1 LSPRDGTTAAFTAKL
16 ALAQQRCR
24 RRNPAPQGEWT
35 MPADDATTPFLAISP
50 YVVAPEDPAAALA
63 SSIAADIAIIGGGYT
78 GLTTALALRERGFA
92 PIILERDFCGHGAS
106 GRNAGHLTP
115 TICKDLPTAM
125 LLFGKQKAARL
136 AQFADFCVANAEQ
149 LIKAYDIACD
159 YHQSGN
165 IMTVVHP
172 SQERRLRRAT
182 ETARALGAHMHFVE
196 PGEMRERGLP
206 RAFLSGAMEELGGTL
221 HPGKL
226 AGGLRRA
233 ALERGI
239 RIYENTAVRRIE
251 DGKPIRL
258 ITDGGTV
265 SAERLVIATNAYTP
279 EIAAIGKRVS
289 PLYISMF
296 ETEKLSGRQI
306 AEIGPWAGR
315 EGIYT
320 AHESMESFRLT
331 AQRTIIGG
339 SKDVQYFFD
348 ASPHNHGGD
357 ADARKMSVIA
367 AFRDRF
373 PTLADVRIA
382 HAWAG
387 WCGFTL
393 NFMPMVGRLKDN
405 PAYIYAIG
413 FNGHGIAQA
422 TAMGGMIADMVEG
435 KANPWQAVIGRR
447 APLIPTKTLRYV
459 CVKSLLALFNGID
472 RRLDARL
479 RSSAHASIEAMGR

>member
-1 LSPRDGTTAAFTAKL
+1 
-16 ALAQQRCR
+16 
-24 RRNPAPQGEWT
+24 
-35 MPADDATTPFLAISP
+35 M
-50 YVVAPEDPAAALA
+50 
-63 SSIAADIAIIGGGYT
+63 
-78 GLTTALALRERGFA
+78 ALRERGFA
-92 PIILERDFCGHGAS
+92 PIILERDFCGYGAS

-125 LLFGKQKAARL
+125 LLFGKQKAARF

-149 LIKAYDIACD
+149 LIKVYGIDCD
-159 YHQSGN
+159 YNQSGN

-172 SQERRLRRAT
+172 SQERRLRQAT
-182 ETARALGAHMHFVE
+182 ETARALGAHMHFVD

-206 RAFLSGAMEELGGTL
+206 RAFLCGAMEEMGGTL

-226 AGGLRRA
+226 VSGLRRA
-233 ALERGI
+233 ALDRGI

-265 SAERLVIATNAYTP
+265 SAERLVVASNAYTP
-279 EIAAIGKRVS
+279 EVAEIGKRIS

-296 ETEKLSGRQI
+296 ETEPLTDAQI

-320 AHESMESFRLT
+320 AHESMESYRLT

-339 SKDVQYFFD
+339 SKDVQYFYD
-348 ASPHNHGGD
+348 AAPHNHGGD

-373 PTLADVRIA
+373 PTLADVPVA

-393 NFMPMVGRLKDN
+393 NFMPMVGRLDGN
-405 PAYIYAIG
+405 PAYTYAVG

-422 TAMGGMIADMVEG
+422 TAMGGLMADMVEG
-435 KANPWQAVIGRR
+435 KANPWHDVICRR
-447 APLIPTKTLRYV
+447 APLVPSKTLRYV
-459 CVKSLLALFNGID
+459 CVKSLLAVFNSID
-472 RRLDARL
+472 SRLDAAL
-479 RSSAHASIEAMGR
+479 RRAATSALPSAAPGTHG

>member
-1 LSPRDGTTAAFTAKL
+1 MAPHDAAT
-16 ALAQQRCR
+16 Q
-24 RRNPAPQGEWT
+24 
-35 MPADDATTPFLAISP
+35 FLPISP
-50 YVVAPEDPAAALA
+50 YVSPPADPAPSLA
-63 SSIAADIAIIGGGYT
+63 TSIAADIAIIGGGYT
-78 GLTTALALRERGFA
+78 GLTTALALRERGFD
-92 PIILERDFCGHGAS
+92 PIILERDFCGYGAS

-115 TICKDLPTAM
+115 TICKDLPTAL
-125 LLFGKQKAARL
+125 LLFGKQQAGRFAK
-136 AQFADFCVANAEQ
+136 FADFCVANAEQ
-149 LIKAYDIACD
+149 LIKTYDIACD
-159 YHQSGN
+159 YNQSGN

-172 SQERRLRRAT
+172 SQERRLRQAT

-226 AGGLRRA
+226 VGGLRRA
-233 ALERGI
+233 ALDRGI
-239 RIYENTAVRRIE
+239 RLYENTGVRRIE

-265 SAERLVIATNAYTP
+265 SAERLVIASNAYTP
-279 EIAAIGKRVS
+279 EIAAIGNRIS

-296 ETEKLSGRQI
+296 ETETLSDAQI
-306 AEIGPWAGR
+306 AEIGPWPGR

-339 SKDVQYFFD
+339 SKDVQYFYD
-348 ASPHNHGGD
+348 AAPHNHGGE
-357 ADARKMSVIA
+357 ADARKMSVIG

-373 PTLADVRIA
+373 PTLSDVGIA

-393 NFMPMVGRLKDN
+393 NFMPMVGRLPDN
-405 PAYIYAIG
+405 PAYIYAAG

-422 TAMGGMIADMVEG
+422 TAMGGMMADMIED
-435 KANPWQAVIGRR
+435 KPNPWLEVIRRR

-472 RRLDARL
+472 RRLDATL
-479 RSSAHASIEAMGR
+479 RSTAQTTFAGMRG